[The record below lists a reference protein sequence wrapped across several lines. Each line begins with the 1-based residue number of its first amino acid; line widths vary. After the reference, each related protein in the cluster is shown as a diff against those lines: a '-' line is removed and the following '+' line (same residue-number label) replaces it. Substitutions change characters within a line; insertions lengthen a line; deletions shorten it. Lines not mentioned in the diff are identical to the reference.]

1 MKLEMIKVGRIVNAH
16 GTRGEVRV
24 QPRDADPY
32 FLTEFDTFYIDG
44 KPVTPTA
51 NHVHKSVVLMKLPG
65 VDDMD
70 TALALKEKVLYI
82 RREDANLP
90 EDECFDDELLDME
103 VYNAATGE
111 LLGTIVRVDPYPA
124 HKVYTVKGKKQYLI
138 PAVKGAF
145 IQSVDL
151 DGNRMEVNVWE
162 GLATDEH

>member
-70 TALALKEKVLYI
+70 AALALKEKVLYI
-82 RREDANLP
+82 RREDADLP
-90 EDECFDDELLDME
+90 EDECFDDELLGLM
-103 VYNAATGE
+103 VYNTETGE
-111 LLGTIVRVDPYPA
+111 ELGELVAVEPYPA

-145 IQSVDL
+145 IQSVNL
-151 DGNRMEVNVWE
+151 DDNRMEVNVWE

>member
-70 TALALKEKVLYI
+70 AALALKEKVLYI

>member
-70 TALALKEKVLYI
+70 AALALKEKVLYI
-82 RREDANLP
+82 RREDADLP

>member
-51 NHVHKSVVLMKLPG
+51 NHVHQSVVLMKLPG

-70 TALALKEKVLYI
+70 AALALKEKVLYI
-82 RREDANLP
+82 RREDADLP

-151 DGNRMEVNVWE
+151 DGNRMEVNVGE

>member
-70 TALALKEKVLYI
+70 AALALKEKVLYI
-82 RREDANLP
+82 RREDAVLP
-90 EDECFDDELLDME
+90 DDECFDDELLDME

-145 IQSVDL
+145 IQSVNL
-151 DGNRMEVNVWE
+151 DDNRMEVNVWE

>member
-1 MKLEMIKVGRIVNAH
+1 MRLETIKVGRIVNAH

-32 FLTEFDTFYIDG
+32 FLTQFKTFYIDG

-70 TALALKEKVLYI
+70 AALALKEKVLYI
-82 RREDANLP
+82 RRADAELP
-90 EDECFDDELLDME
+90 EGECFDDELLDME
-103 VYNAATGE
+103 VYNAATGD
-111 LLGTIVRVDPYPA
+111 LLGKIIRVDPYPA
-124 HKVYTVKGKKQYLI
+124 HKVYTVKGKKEYLV
-138 PAVKGAF
+138 PAVKGSF

-151 DGNRMEVNVWE
+151 DDNRMEINVWE
-162 GLATDEH
+162 GLASDEH